1 MLGSIRQSLSSQ
13 WLCTFFGF
21 VSLFPGSSRTHPLSR
36 KSNAFTFKRC
46 WLLSFW
52 PCYPLL
58 STRNSKK
65 KSLWKCATSI
75 LPTLASKYWPMTCT
89 SVFAW
94 VDPGGHVIAM
104 AVFGYGG
111 YWAYRWDIRA
121 AELLA
126 LKREEIRQR
135 RGQVA
140 MTADE

>member
-1 MLGSIRQSLSSQ
+1 M
-13 WLCTFFGF
+13 
-21 VSLFPGSSRTHPLSR
+21 
-36 KSNAFTFKRC
+36 
-46 WLLSFW
+46 
-52 PCYPLL
+52 PLL
-58 STRNSKK
+58 SNVVGFSLFGLATRFYQLGIQRRN
-65 KSLWKCATSI
+65 L
-75 LPTLASKYWPMTCT
+75 
-89 SVFAW
+89 FEN
-94 VDPGGHVIAM
+94 PGGHVIAM